1 MYKTKYDE
9 IITEIN
15 EIAKKNKKAPPKI
28 LAVTKKQNTEK
39 ICDFIKE
46 TNHIDFAE
54 NYIQEANEKY
64 EYIKKEFP
72 NIKLHFIGHL
82 QSNKLKQAI
91 KLCDVISSIDSYKLA
106 EKADKIEKSLSI
118 KRQYL
123 LQVNIGEEEQKSGVL
138 PNNLERLYNHCLNQ
152 NLNISGL
159 MCIPP
164 LGDNAKS
171 YFDKIRS
178 LRDKLNL
185 NLKLSMGMSSDYE
198 ISLNCGSNLIRV
210 GSIIFN

>member
-1 MYKTKYDE
+1 MTINYKQLDR
-9 IITEIN
+9 IN
-15 EIAKKNKKAPPKI
+15 KTLENFPSAKLQI
-28 LAVTKKQNTEK
+28 VTKNRDIKT
-39 ICDFIKE
+39 IKE
-46 TNHIDFAE
+46 LIEKGYSLFGE
-54 NYIQEANEKY
+54 NKVQEANEKFKDFNASNLDLHL
-64 EYIKKEFP
+64 IGPLQTNKV
-72 NIKLHFIGHL
+72 KLAL
-82 QSNKLKQAI
+82 QVFNTIQ
-91 KLCDVISSIDSYKLA
+91 SIDREKLVN
-106 EKADKIEKSLSI
+106 EIVKVKNKSEI
-118 KRQYL
+118 KTVDFFI
-123 LQVNIGEEEQKSGVL
+123 QVNIGEEEQKSGVL
-138 PNNLERLYNHCLNQ
+138 PNNLERLYNHCINQ

-164 LGDNAKS
+164 LGDNAKI

>member
-1 MYKTKYDE
+1 MSVNYKQLDR
-9 IITEIN
+9 IN
-15 EIAKKNKKAPPKI
+15 KTLEGFPSARLQI
-28 LAVTKKQNTEK
+28 VTKNRDIKT
-39 ICDFIKE
+39 IKE
-46 TNHIDFAE
+46 LIEKGYSLFGE
-54 NYIQEANEKY
+54 NKVQEANEKF
-64 EYIKKEFP
+64 KDLNTS
-72 NIKLHFIGHL
+72 NIDLHLIGPLQTNKVKPALHL
-82 QSNKLKQAI
+82 FNTIQ
-91 KLCDVISSIDSYKLA
+91 SIDREKLVN
-106 EKADKIEKSLSI
+106 EIVKVKNKSEI
-118 KRQYL
+118 KTVDFFI
-123 LQVNIGEEEQKSGVL
+123 QVNIGEEEQKSGVL
-138 PNNLERLYNHCLNQ
+138 PNNLERLYNHCINQ

-164 LGDNAKS
+164 LGDNAKI

>member
-1 MYKTKYDE
+1 MTVNYKQLDRINKTLENFPSAKLQIVTKNRDIE
-9 IITEIN
+9 IIKELI
-15 EIAKKNKKAPPKI
+15 EKGYSLFGENK
-28 LAVTKKQNTEK
+28 V
-39 ICDFIKE
+39 
-46 TNHIDFAE
+46 
-54 NYIQEANEKY
+54 QEANEKFKNFNASNLDLHL
-64 EYIKKEFP
+64 IGPLQTNKV
-72 NIKLHFIGHL
+72 KLAL
-82 QSNKLKQAI
+82 QVFNTIQ
-91 KLCDVISSIDSYKLA
+91 SIDREKLVN
-106 EKADKIEKSLSI
+106 EIVKVKNKSEI
-118 KRQYL
+118 KTVDFFI
-123 LQVNIGEEEQKSGVL
+123 QVNIGKEEQKSGVL

>member
-1 MYKTKYDE
+1 MSINYKQLDR
-9 IITEIN
+9 IN
-15 EIAKKNKKAPPKI
+15 KTLENFPSAKLQI
-28 LAVTKKQNTEK
+28 VTKNRDIKT
-39 ICDFIKE
+39 IKE
-46 TNHIDFAE
+46 LIEKGYSLFGE
-54 NYIQEANEKY
+54 NKVQEANEKFKDFNAHNLDLHL
-64 EYIKKEFP
+64 IGPLQTNKV
-72 NIKLHFIGHL
+72 KLA
-82 QSNKLKQAI
+82 LKVFNTIQ
-91 KLCDVISSIDSYKLA
+91 SIDREKLVN
-106 EKADKIEKSLSI
+106 EIVKVKNKSEI
-118 KRQYL
+118 KTVDFFI
-123 LQVNIGEEEQKSGVL
+123 QVNIGEEEQKSGVL
-138 PNNLERLYNHCLNQ
+138 PNNLERLYNHCINQ

-210 GSIIFN
+210 GSLIFN

>member
-1 MYKTKYDE
+1 MSINYKQLDR
-9 IITEIN
+9 IN
-15 EIAKKNKKAPPKI
+15 KTLENFPSAKLQI
-28 LAVTKKQNTEK
+28 VTKNRDIKT
-39 ICDFIKE
+39 IKE
-46 TNHIDFAE
+46 LIEKGYSLFGE
-54 NYIQEANEKY
+54 NKVQEANEKFKDFNASNLDLHL
-64 EYIKKEFP
+64 IGPLQTNKV
-72 NIKLHFIGHL
+72 KLAL
-82 QSNKLKQAI
+82 QVFNTIQ
-91 KLCDVISSIDSYKLA
+91 SIDREKLVD
-106 EKADKIEKSLSI
+106 EIVKVKNKSEI
-118 KRQYL
+118 KTVDFFI
-123 LQVNIGEEEQKSGVL
+123 QVNIGKEEQKSGVL
-138 PNNLERLYNHCLNQ
+138 PNNLERLYNHCINQ

-164 LGDNAKS
+164 LGDNAKI

>member
-1 MYKTKYDE
+1 MSVNYKQLE
-9 IITEIN
+9 RIN
-15 EIAKKNKKAPPKI
+15 KTLESFPSAKLQI
-28 LAVTKKQNTEK
+28 VTKNRDVKTIREL
-39 ICDFIKE
+39 I
-46 TNHIDFAE
+46 E
-54 NYIQEANEKY
+54 NGYSLFGENKVQEANEKFKDLNSSNLDLHL
-64 EYIKKEFP
+64 IGPLQTNKV
-72 NIKLHFIGHL
+72 KLALRLFNTI
-82 QSNKLKQAI
+82 Q
-91 KLCDVISSIDSYKLA
+91 SIDREKLVN
-106 EKADKIEKSLSI
+106 EIVKVKNKSEI
-118 KRQYL
+118 KTVDFFI
-123 LQVNIGEEEQKSGVL
+123 QVNIGEEEQKSGVF
-138 PNNLERLYNHCLNQ
+138 PNNLERLYNYCINQ

-164 LGDNAKS
+164 LGDNAKT